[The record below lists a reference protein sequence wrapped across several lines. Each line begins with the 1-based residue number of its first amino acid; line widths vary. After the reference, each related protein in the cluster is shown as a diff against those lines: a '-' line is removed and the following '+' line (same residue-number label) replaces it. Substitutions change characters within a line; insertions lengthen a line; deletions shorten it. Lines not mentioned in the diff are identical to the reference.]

1 MQSEILCVGSELL
14 LGQIVDTNAAYIA
27 TQLARYGIDVRRKQ
41 TVGDNLERIVRAIRS
56 ALQNADVLI
65 ITGGLGPT
73 SDDLTREA
81 IAAAF
86 EVELDLQPELERQL
100 RDFFSG
106 RNIQFSST
114 NLRQAYLP
122 RGARVIPNPNG
133 TAPGV
138 WMSRDG
144 KAVFAIPGV
153 PHEMKHMLDATIIP
167 AIQEERGETE
177 ILVSRVVRTFG
188 IGESALGEA
197 VEDIALSSQN
207 PTVAPLIYQ
216 NTEVHLRITAKAVDE
231 EAAKV
236 LLDDME
242 QRLRERVGE
251 YIFGIDEQTLPSVLL
266 DLLKERNATLA
277 VAESLTGG
285 GLAES
290 LVNIPGVSLVLAG
303 GVVAYSNEMKQR
315 LLNVSADV
323 LEKYTEVSAE
333 TACAMAQGIR
343 EITGADY
350 AIATTGEAGPT
361 SNSGA
366 PVGTVFVGISDAKST
381 FSEALQ
387 ISGDRDRVRRRS
399 VLTAINILRQKLL
412 SM

>member
-86 EVELDLQPELERQL
+86 EVELELQPDLERQL

-122 RGARVIPNPNG
+122 RGARAIPNPNG

-153 PHEMKHMLDATIIP
+153 PHEMRHMLDATIIP

-216 NTEVHLRITAKAVDE
+216 NTEVNLRITAKAPNED
-231 EAAKV
+231 AAKV

-242 QRLRERVGE
+242 TRLRERVGE
-251 YIFGIDEQTLPSVLL
+251 FIFGVNEQTLPSVLL

-290 LVNIPGVSLVLAG
+290 LVDIPGVSQVLVG
-303 GVVAYSNEMKQR
+303 GVVAYSNEMKEKMLQ
-315 LLNVSADV
+315 VPADV
-323 LEKYTEVSAE
+323 LEQYTEVSAE

-350 AIATTGEAGPT
+350 AISTTGEAGPT

-366 PVGTVFVGISDAKST
+366 PVGTVFVGIADAKST
-381 FSEALQ
+381 LSEALQ
-387 ISGDRDRVRRRS
+387 ITGDRDRIRRRS
-399 VLTAINILRQKLL
+399 VLNAINILRQKLI
-412 SM
+412 